1 MWFTPIFNTHKIHF
15 ESLRLSII
23 YTPFPQLCN
32 VYIDNSK
39 LILNVNL
46 MLKCRCKKGG
56 MANHYILFFYHFS
69 SWYGFPRHRNVPQ
82 IVSSDYNNVKLHM
95 HKLYNLY
102 RTAFESLYK
111 KILEL
116 AILLILWLCL
126 KVNFNLR
133 SLKSPKLEIMHNNFL
148 SIL

>member
-1 MWFTPIFNTHKIHF
+1 MWFTPISNTHKIHF

-69 SWYGFPRHRNVPQ
+69 SWYGFTRHRNVPQ

-116 AILLILWLCL
+116 ENSI
-126 KVNFNLR
+126 N
-133 SLKSPKLEIMHNNFL
+133 SLVMFESEFQLEVVKIPKTWNNA
-148 SIL
+148 

>member
-1 MWFTPIFNTHKIHF
+1 
-15 ESLRLSII
+15 
-23 YTPFPQLCN
+23 
-32 VYIDNSK
+32 
-39 LILNVNL
+39 

-116 AILLILWLCL
+116 ENSI
-126 KVNFNLR
+126 N
-133 SLKSPKLEIMHNNFL
+133 SLVMFESEFQLEVVKIPKTWNNA
-148 SIL
+148 

>member
-69 SWYGFPRHRNVPQ
+69 SWYGFPRHQNVPQ
-82 IVSSDYNNVKLHM
+82 ILSSDYNNVKLH
-95 HKLYNLY
+95 KQKCKNIYNL
-102 RTAFESLYK
+102 AFEVIISNCCTKYENTRIQRCINSFLK
-111 KILEL
+111 FENEFRLEVVKI
-116 AILLILWLCL
+116 
-126 KVNFNLR
+126 
-133 SLKSPKLEIMHNNFL
+133 PKTWNNA
-148 SIL
+148 